1 MTGEGARTLLLGWQN
16 STNEYER
23 LLVQEHLPKG
33 IRAYPET
40 ELKVCARRIALMLET
55 YLRTGRRRRGSGRPP
70 LAPTNSA
77 HPELGSSSTSSL
89 TFRTTTAPRDRAL
102 Q

>member
-1 MTGEGARTLLLGWQN
+1 MTGEEARTLLLGWQN

-40 ELKVCARRIALMLET
+40 ELKVCARRIALALET
-55 YLRTGRRRRGSGRPP
+55 YYRTGRRRGDPY
-70 LAPTNSA
+70 ATA
-77 HPELGSSSTSSL
+77 AEAEQAIDSL
-89 TFRTTTAPRDRAL
+89 YGPR
-102 Q
+102 